1 MSTLIRHRHVLGTL
15 FREVCVEF
23 ANLSASVAEQEHLGS
38 EPLEKAASLAQ
49 IISRDLLPPVQLTCA
64 V

>member
-1 MSTLIRHRHVLGTL
+1 MFALARHRHVFDTLLG
-15 FREVCVEF
+15 EVRAELDDLGAF
-23 ANLSASVAEQEHLGS
+23 VAEQEHLGS